1 MLRPMRRMHARRSWC
16 HVQNMAE
23 QRDFKASELPVWA
36 ASLQPSQYGR
46 FLQLV
51 AYELERRGARW
62 DLTGGGV
69 HMVLDDGMPFDLGW
83 SKLARQCSLA
93 GEDAWSGIIRHH
105 FTAMDSLRTH
115 EAERAD
121 LLADFEQV
129 RSRLKLRLYP
139 ESYLAHARICCWAF
153 APGFIVALV
162 LDLPEALAVFK
173 GGL

>member
-1 MLRPMRRMHARRSWC
+1 MDVSCSSWPTNSSGAAPAGTSPGAAFTWCWMTACRSTW
-16 HVQNMAE
+16 
-23 QRDFKASELPVWA
+23 
-36 ASLQPSQYGR
+36 
-46 FLQLV
+46 
-51 AYELERRGARW
+51 
-62 DLTGGGV
+62 
-69 HMVLDDGMPFDLGW
+69 GW

-105 FTAMDSLRTH
+105 FTAMGSLRTD
-115 EAERAD
+115 EAKRAD

-139 ESYLAHARICCWAF
+139 ESYLAHAHICCGAF